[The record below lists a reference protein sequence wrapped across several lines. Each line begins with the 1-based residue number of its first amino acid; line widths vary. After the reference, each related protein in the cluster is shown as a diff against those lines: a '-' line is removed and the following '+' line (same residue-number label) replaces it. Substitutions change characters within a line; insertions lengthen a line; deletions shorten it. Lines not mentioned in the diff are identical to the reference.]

1 MAEDNNTTTT
11 AEGEP
16 AKPKATKKAAK
27 KRSKKK
33 RSVKKK
39 SAAVTGAGRS
49 VAFPKHSILKA
60 LRIPQAVLENNAG
73 RDCTDREA
81 ARFAGM
87 GWSGPIGV
95 EISSAL
101 KYGLFH
107 RPSPGRVE
115 PTDLTRRIVRPQ
127 KPNDRIDA
135 IRECILNAPLISD
148 VYKHYRGEN
157 LPEENSF
164 LINTATETFKIPADR
179 VAEFLAV
186 LIEDLE
192 AAQLIEDVSG
202 KKRVLDITHTPS
214 ESPGVSSIKTEDH
227 LKKVSKGVSVAVGDS
242 CFVMMPFADP
252 IGGYYEL
259 IYEPAIKKT
268 GLTPIRA
275 DTDIFGTGKI
285 IEQIWAGLKRAKVL
299 VAELTGRN
307 PNVLYELGLAHAL
320 QKPVV
325 LISSNEEDVPFD
337 VRHVRVIYYDMNDP
351 FWGEKLIAKVAENVA
366 SALANP
372 SDAIQ
377 FKD

>member
-1 MAEDNNTTTT
+1 MAKDDTTT
-11 AEGEP
+11 AAAEP
-16 AKPKATKKAAK
+16 ELTKGKAKKKAAK
-27 KRSKKK
+27 RPKKK
-33 RSVKKK
+33 AATAPSVGKF
-39 SAAVTGAGRS
+39 SNMV
-49 VAFPKHSILKA
+49 FPKHSIIKA
-60 LRIPQAVLENNAG
+60 LRIPQAILENNAG

-81 ARFAGM
+81 AKFAGLN
-87 GWSGPIGV
+87 WSGPLGV

-101 KYGLFH
+101 KYGLFQ
-107 RPSPGRVE
+107 RPNPGRVE

-135 IRECILNAPLISD
+135 IRECVLSAPLISD

-157 LPEENSF
+157 LPEETSF

-186 LIEDLE
+186 FMEDLE
-192 AAQLIEDVSG
+192 AAQLVEEVSG

-227 LKKVSKGVSVAVGDS
+227 LKKVSKGVSIAAGDS
-242 CFVMMPFADP
+242 CFVIMPFADP

-268 GLTPIRA
+268 GLTPVRA

-299 VAELTGRN
+299 VAELTDRN

-320 QKPVV
+320 NKPVV
-325 LISSNEEDVPFD
+325 LISSNEDDVPFD
-337 VRHVRVIYYDMNDP
+337 VRHVRVIYYDVNDP

-372 SDAIQ
+372 TDAIQ